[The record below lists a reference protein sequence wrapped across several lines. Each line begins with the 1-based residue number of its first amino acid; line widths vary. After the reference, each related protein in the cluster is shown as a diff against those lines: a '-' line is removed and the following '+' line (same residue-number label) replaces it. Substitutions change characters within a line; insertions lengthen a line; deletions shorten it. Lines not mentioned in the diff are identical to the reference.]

1 MKVLYIKTTGRTI
14 KFEEDHNNGSHK
26 CNFSQC
32 KKKALYRK
40 ADIFQTDF
48 FQALF

>member
-1 MKVLYIKTTGRTI
+1 MTTLYYRENNQI
-14 KFEEDHNNGSHK
+14 KFEEDRDNGSHK
-26 CNFSQC
+26 CNFCKC

-48 FQALF
+48 FQAFF